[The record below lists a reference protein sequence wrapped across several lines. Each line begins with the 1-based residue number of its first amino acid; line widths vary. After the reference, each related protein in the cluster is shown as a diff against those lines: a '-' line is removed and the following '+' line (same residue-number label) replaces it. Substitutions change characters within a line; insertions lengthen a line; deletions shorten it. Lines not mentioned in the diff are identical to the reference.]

1 MGRHPGGT
9 ALKTSHQIPFLLVA
23 AACFQIATVPPAFA
37 AGRYVATTG
46 NDGNLG
52 TISQP
57 WRTIASSASRLSA
70 GDTLYVRGG
79 TYFESPNVSARGTAT
94 SPVVIRSYPGE
105 AAILDSGAQEF
116 RTAGNSDWELVNSA
130 LGEYRSTR
138 TYSSGSYIWAY
149 IDKIP
154 GYMNGR
160 VVLVPYQS
168 ASPFR
173 SLSDQYVDSSTPF
186 YIGPGT
192 YYDSSD
198 QRIHIRLAKT
208 ADLRATELRYGTVFA
223 TEVPDP
229 RNYSIILSRA
239 SATLTVSGS
248 YLVFKDLVINQALKS
263 LSITSGAH
271 DLTFDGTTV
280 WLGDRAVDI
289 DGAYNVWLRNSRFYG
304 DAPYWIFWSDM
315 KDAPAPADLLRS
327 TTINMLSGSH
337 DVEISYS
344 HIRGSGQDLVGTQN
358 NEYNVSVHHCRIEN
372 AGDDAFELEGTV
384 DVGRISIYENYILNC
399 LTAVSPGQDTPTYS
413 GPLFFY
419 RNVVSLLRDPPI
431 NRKAGINTWNG
442 GGRYGYEY
450 MFKQDASSSYSTSN
464 AHYYQ
469 NTLVMLNHGGKG
481 LNLICKNPA
490 NVRVM
495 NNVTVMVNGLVSR
508 DYRSATG
515 EVVDGNLY
523 WKVNTLDTAPLVASY
538 STVPAFYS
546 ATGWEQHG
554 VGTTPLHGTDPAFT
568 SLLLDVVDRTAS
580 RWQLRPPSETPAM
593 TDYFL
598 ASSSPA
604 RGKGVAMPAHPVYGA
619 LPDSRPKGDLGA
631 IPFGTPLSEYQGF
644 PFVPG
649 SSPPPPPLDT
659 TPPSPVTLQVNP

>member
-1 MGRHPGGT
+1 M
-9 ALKTSHQIPFLLVA
+9 KTSHRLPLLLVIAGLQMTA
-23 AACFQIATVPPAFA
+23 AAPGFTPRQALA

-46 NDGNLG
+46 NDSNPG
-52 TISQP
+52 TISSP
-57 WRTIASSASRLSA
+57 WRTIGSSAPKLSA

-79 TYFESPNVSARGTAT
+79 TYFESPTVSARGSAT
-94 SPVVIRSYPGE
+94 SPIVIRSFPGE
-105 AAILDSGAQEF
+105 TATLDSGIREF
-116 RTAGNSDWELVNSA
+116 RNPGNSDWELVSA
-130 LGEYRSTR
+130 ATGEYRSTR
-138 TYSSGSYIWAY
+138 TYSSGGYIWGY
-149 IDKIP
+149 IGGIT

-160 VVLVPYQS
+160 VALVPYQS
-168 ASPFR
+168 SSQFR
-173 SLSDQYVDSSTPF
+173 SLSETYVDSSTPF

-192 YYDSSD
+192 YYDSGD

-208 ADLRATELRYGTVFA
+208 TDLTASELRYGTVFA
-223 TEVPDP
+223 SITPDP
-229 RNYSIILSRA
+229 RNYSIIISNA

-248 YLVFKDLVINQALKS
+248 YLVFKDLVVNQALKS
-263 LSITSGAH
+263 ISITSAGH
-271 DLTFDGTTV
+271 DLTFDGMTV
-280 WLGDRAVDI
+280 WLGDRAVEM
-289 DGAYNVWLRNSRFYG
+289 DGSYNVVLRNSRIYG

-327 TTINMLSGSH
+327 TSINMLNRAH
-337 DVEISYS
+337 DIEIAYC
-344 HIRGSGQDLVGTQN
+344 HIRGSGQDLVGVNT
-358 NEYNVSVHHCRIEN
+358 NEYNISVHHCRIEN
-372 AGDDAFELEGTV
+372 GGDDAFELEGTT

-399 LTAVSPGQDTPTYS
+399 LTAVSPGQDTPTYT

-495 NNVTVMVNGLVSR
+495 DNIAVMVNGLVSR

-523 WKVNTLDTAPLVASY
+523 WKANTVDTDPLVASY

-554 VGTTPLHGTDPAFT
+554 VGSTAKRGTDPAFAN
-568 SLLLDVVDRTAS
+568 LRFDVVDRALS
-580 RWQLRPPSETPAM
+580 KWALRPASETPPM
-593 TDYFL
+593 TDFML
-598 ASSSPA
+598 SSGSPA
-604 RGKGVAMPAHPVYGA
+604 RGAGVAMPSHPVYGA
-619 LPDSRPKGDLGA
+619 LPDTRAKGDLGA
-631 IPFGTPLSEYQGF
+631 IPYGTPLADYQGF

-649 SSPPPPPLDT
+649 SQQPPPPPQDT
-659 TPPSPVTLQVNP
+659 TPPDPVTLQVGTP